1 MLTKFHFTAFVI
13 ILLSMFADQSDAT
26 QRSVIDS
33 LKKKA
38 EESDNLQQRVEIY
51 TRLAKLYEEVHPDSA
66 NYFAYAALKLSNSK
80 TPPEILGQ
88 IYDCIGHFA
97 VMHDSLDKAKE
108 AYLQSGEYFKAAQ
121 NWFELIHVYMVI
133 GNIYL
138 VKDQLVDALTYYHK
152 GIETAEKYNIP
163 ARLPQFYLN
172 IGTIYYQANS
182 YDDALRYFNLS
193 LSRFQVGRDS
203 TNIGITLGNIAAVH
217 SKLNELDSSEIN
229 HRKALEIFK
238 SLHDHANMSHS
249 YMNLG
254 EVLAQQDNDT
264 AALRYLRLC
273 LDEYHKI
280 GNEYAGPRSV
290 ILAPAFA
297 RIGKMYLKMHR
308 PDSALLY
315 LNKGFELAK
324 ESSQLSLMAQACQDL
339 SSLWEQR
346 SRLDSSL
353 YYLKLHSK
361 YYEQQLNEEN
371 IHALSYQAAKFEFD
385 QRVKA
390 AELAQLKADV
400 QRNRIY
406 LIMSVVI
413 GGLSIVAAVLFLLV
427 KLGRN
432 RLKEA
437 ALKKINLENELEFR
451 NKELTTHV
459 MYQVKNKEFILKIS
473 EKLKNASLVNNPAYS
488 QMLKEIISEMDMDS
502 NMDSWKEFEIRFQR
516 VYINFFRN
524 LSAKFPDLTPNELR
538 TCAFLKLNLSTK
550 DIASITYQTINSIDV
565 ARHRLRQKLGL
576 GKDENLVSFISQF

>member
-1 MLTKFHFTAFVI
+1 VL
-13 ILLSMFADQSDAT
+13 
-26 QRSVIDS
+26 
-33 LKKKA
+33 
-38 EESDNLQQRVEIY
+38 
-51 TRLAKLYEEVHPDSA
+51 
-66 NYFAYAALKLSNSK
+66 
-80 TPPEILGQ
+80 
-88 IYDCIGHFA
+88 
-97 VMHDSLDKAKE
+97 
-108 AYLQSGEYFKAAQ
+108 
-121 NWFELIHVYMVI
+121 

-152 GIETAEKYNIP
+152 GIETAQNYNMP

-172 IGTIYYQANS
+172 IGTIYYQAQS
-182 YDDALRYFNLS
+182 YDDALRYFKLS
-193 LSRFQVGRDS
+193 LSRFQADRDS
-203 TNIGITLGNIAAVH
+203 VNIGITLGNIASVY
-217 SKLNELDSSEIN
+217 SKLNEPDSSEIN

-254 EVLAQQDNDT
+254 EVLAQKNNDT
-264 AALRYLRLC
+264 AALHYLQLC
-273 LDEYHKI
+273 LDEYDKI

-290 ILAPAFA
+290 ILAPAYA
-297 RIGKMYLKMHR
+297 RIGNVYLKVHQ

-315 LNKGFELAK
+315 LNKGFALAK
-324 ESSQLSLMAQACQDL
+324 ENSQLSLMAQASLDL

-346 SRLDSSL
+346 LRLDSGL

-390 AELAQLKADV
+390 AELAQLKADAH
-400 QRNRIY
+400 RNRIY
-406 LIMSVVI
+406 LMLAIII
-413 GGLSIVAAVLFLLV
+413 GGLSVVTAVLFLLV
-427 KLGRN
+427 KVGRN

-437 ALKKINLENELEFR
+437 ALKKVNLENELEFR

-473 EKLKNASLVNNPAYS
+473 EKLKNASLIDNPAYS
-488 QMLKEIISEMDMDS
+488 KMLKEIISEMDMDS
-502 NMDSWKEFEIRFQR
+502 NMDSWKEFEMRFQR
-516 VYINFFRN
+516 VYINFYKN

-538 TCAFLKLNLSTK
+538 TCAFLKLNMSTK

-576 GKDENLVSFISQF
+576 GKDENLVSFLSQF